1 ETKIGQVR
9 FAFCIQQNVS
19 RFDVAM
25 EDSVFMRVMNS
36 ARDLCDELH
45 RLPDRHRSSP
55 NDFVEL
61 SAFDEFHA
69 EVAGAI
75 PLIHFVNGDNAWM
88 IETGGGFGF
97 PAKALQMRF
106 ARPLTKAN
114 YF

>member
-1 ETKIGQVR
+1 M
-9 FAFCIQQNVS
+9 S
-19 RFDVAM
+19 
-25 EDSVFMRVMNS
+25 SVCS
-36 ARDLCDELH
+36 APNRD
-45 RLPDRHRSSP
+45 RLAPGH
-55 NDFVEL
+55 FVEL

-114 YF
+114 DF